1 VAVGRP
7 TNQSKIP
14 VQKSEY
20 CCTFQGIAINMIS
33 DEEMKELK
41 TSTATWII
49 EDGQQKAVIREK
61 VLKYTQEG
69 VLGERKLS

>member
-1 VAVGRP
+1 
-7 TNQSKIP
+7 
-14 VQKSEY
+14 
-20 CCTFQGIAINMIS
+20 MIS